1 MSSLYITKIKILF
14 FFLISFN
21 SFAQVG
27 IGNINPNNDAL
38 LEIGDG
44 TDTGGVILPRVTL
57 ISTDNFS
64 PLSAHVQG
72 MIVYNTVTNGSGY
85 NSVTPGQYYNNGSK
99 WVRVGAE
106 EKSIDS
112 VTLTTDY
119 SLVGTGSFSDVPG
132 MSLTFVARKS
142 TVLVTLSGS
151 GDANGQVAAGIGDF
165 LIYNVTSSNNFG
177 GTHQNLTVFDD
188 VFGVLGSAWN
198 IDFSKPLTGLTV
210 GNTYTLKIQ
219 AFFDPILSYM
229 GAPAALEINSSTESF
244 HHHLTL
250 SVAQ

>member
-1 MSSLYITKIKILF
+1 MKSLYIIKIIFL
-14 FFLISFN
+14 FLISFN

-38 LEIGDG
+38 LEVGDG
-44 TDTGGVILPRVTL
+44 TDTGGVILPRVIL
-57 ISTDNFS
+57 ISTDSFS

-72 MIVYNTVTNGSGY
+72 MMVYNTATNGSGY

-151 GDANGQVAAGIGDF
+151 GDANSQVAAGVGDF
-165 LIYNVTSSNNFG
+165 LVYNVTSSNNFA
-177 GTHQNLTVFDD
+177 GTHQNLTTWDD
-188 VFGVLGSAWN
+188 VYGVLGSAWN
-198 IDFSKPLTGLTV
+198 MEFSKPLTGLTV
-210 GNTYTLKIQ
+210 GNTYTLKVK
-219 AFFDPILSYM
+219 AFFDPILSY
-229 GAPAALEINSSTESF
+229 GGPPAALEINSSTESF